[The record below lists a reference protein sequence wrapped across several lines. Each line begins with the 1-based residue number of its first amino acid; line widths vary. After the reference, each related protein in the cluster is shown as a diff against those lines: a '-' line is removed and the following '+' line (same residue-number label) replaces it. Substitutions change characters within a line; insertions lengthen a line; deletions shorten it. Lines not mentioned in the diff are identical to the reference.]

1 MIFKATKFEQIFRE
15 SKIVLTE
22 GALAVRLKSEYHI
35 TMDKHIAQAGIIYS
49 YPQLLKKLYKQYI
62 DIVVRHNL
70 PIMLMTPTRKA
81 NFISVAESAYSSEN
95 VIADNCRFLNEIRD
109 QYPGYSGKMLV
120 GGHMGCRGDAYSG
133 ENTPGVDESFE
144 FHRVQAG
151 VFKSQEIDF
160 LFAGIMPAAD
170 EALGMAMA
178 MAETGIPY
186 IISFMIRGDGCLL
199 DGTPISEAIKKI
211 DAGTENKPFGYMTNC
226 VHPANLRR
234 SLVNGNNIGKPE
246 MSRFIG
252 IQANA
257 SPMSPEELNNCSIVH
272 QDDFNTLVEEIIWL
286 RDNSGFRIFGG
297 CCGTDDVFL
306 EKLAEKLVNGVK

>member
-1 MIFKATKFEQIFRE
+1 MIVKATKFEKIFRE
-15 SKIVLTE
+15 SEIVLTE

-35 TMDKHIAQAGIIYS
+35 TMDKHIAQGAIIYS
-49 YPQLLKKLYKQYI
+49 YPKLLESLYNQYI
-62 DIVVRHNL
+62 NIAVRHKL

-81 NFISVAESAYSSEN
+81 NFISIAESAYSSEN

-109 QYPGYSGKMLV
+109 QYPDYSGRLLV
-120 GGHMGCRGDAYSG
+120 GGHLGCRGDAYSG

-144 FHRVQAG
+144 FHRVQTG
-151 VFKSQEIDF
+151 VFKTQEIDF
-160 LFAGIMPAAD
+160 LFAGIMPAAN
-170 EALGMAMA
+170 EALGMSMA

-199 DGTPISEAIKKI
+199 DGTPISDAIRKI
-211 DAGTENKPFGYMTNC
+211 DSGTENKPFGYMTNC
-226 VHPANLRR
+226 VHPTNLRR
-234 SLVNGNNIGKPE
+234 SLGNVKNIGKPE

-257 SPMSPEELNNCSIVH
+257 SPMSPEELNNSCLVH
-272 QDDFNTLVEEIIWL
+272 QDDFNCLVDEIMWL

-306 EKLAEKLVNGVK
+306 EKLAEKLANVS